1 MRIVKMN
8 TELEPYAGKAQR
20 LKMIFL
26 KSLLFRHS
34 KSIRDYF
41 ADAVRIYILR
51 GEEAARCAAIAAAKG
66 AGKKQR
72 QFMIESLSKMA
83 LNVMRNSPDRVTRK
97 SIADRILSLKD
108 AVELKDGRAG
118 DFKAEIEKLSKM
130 NEEYL
135 ASFNR
140 ADPSVFKRKHP
151 QLF

>member
-1 MRIVKMN
+1 
-8 TELEPYAGKAQR
+8 
-20 LKMIFL
+20 MIFW
-26 KSLLFRHS
+26 KSMLFRHS
-34 KSIRDYF
+34 QSIRDYF
-41 ADAVRIYILR
+41 ADAVRVYILR

-83 LNVMRNSPDRVTRK
+83 SNVMRNSPDKATRK

-108 AVELKDGRAG
+108 EVELKNGRAG
-118 DFKAEIEKLSKM
+118 DFKAEIEKLSRM

-140 ADPSVFKRKHP
+140 ADSSVFKRKHP